1 MGKWYDTTITA
12 RVEPERSSDLELLLL
27 SQGIRD
33 LTLDSCRTFTIVSE
47 EEMYC
52 LLTWDGQSKYGA
64 VEYNEDTVAEL
75 KDLLRN
81 NGFSHVEL
89 EINTI
94 IPEENLFTLK
104 VEE

>member
-1 MGKWYDTTITA
+1 MYLVRITSENDQGA
-12 RVEPERSSDLELLLL
+12 VLYLSKTLE
-27 SQGIRD
+27 
-33 LTLDSCRTFTIVSE
+33 SCRTFTIVSE
-47 EEMYC
+47 EETYC

-64 VEYNEDTVAEL
+64 VEYKEDTVAEL